1 MAPASPNFFVHG
13 RGLTA
18 STARKGAP
26 RILEA
31 LATHLARLHV
41 LTSPFSV
48 LIVGRRLQRH
58 EMLHQLSLKC
68 QWQRAEAW
76 VSLSAKEP

>member
-1 MAPASPNFFVHG
+1 MSFSAYYSSPDLSGMAPASPNFFVHG
-13 RGLTA
+13 RGLTT

-31 LATHLARLHV
+31 LATHLAHMHV

-48 LIVGRRLQRH
+48 LIVGRRLQ
-58 EMLHQLSLKC
+58 
-68 QWQRAEAW
+68 
-76 VSLSAKEP
+76 